1 MYSVPYGVEAITEE
15 EYRYVG
21 GVMEGGTE
29 LSKPEN
35 SSAGLFLY
43 I

>member
-1 MYSVPYGVEAITEE
+1 MYSVPYGVEAITE

-29 LSKPEN
+29 LSNPEN